1 MNDLRMHE
9 SGSEYVYE
17 LDVPTA
23 EADTLVAEV
32 RDACVTVSGGV
43 DRDPEFFGKSG
54 RTPSVFSRRIVL
66 PVDADLCQVRAVLN
80 DGVLELHAPKY
91 GHVPR
96 RLVLE
101 RRS

>member
-54 RTPSVFSRRIVL
+54 RKPSVFSRRIVL
-66 PVDADLCQVRAVLN
+66 PTVGVRRVHVPSAAAHGGLAHGAGRHGPGRRVRA
-80 DGVLELHAPKY
+80 AWA
-91 GHVPR
+91 
-96 RLVLE
+96 
-101 RRS
+101 